1 MRCVSFVAKRAG
13 EAANVIEGTAEAV
26 ALPAPE
32 AQSEPTPAPK
42 PPRNRTA

>member
-13 EAANVIEGTAEAV
+13 EAANVIEAEAV

-32 AQSEPTPAPK
+32 AQTAPK
-42 PPRNRTA
+42 PRRNRTA